1 MTAADITHGLLR
13 IAFYWIAFIGII
25 LAFYAAAKYRR

>member
-1 MTAADITHGLLR
+1 MTADDIANGLLR
-13 IAFYWIAFIGII
+13 LAWNWIAFIGII